1 MRCDVGSVGGGPI
14 QYDVA
19 FRFDESVGL
28 DLPTLMPPAADA
40 GDNVMS
46 LALGE
51 VPLEARTQ
59 RVQEILNHS
68 VTFQN
73 ELLARLMGVGPLP
86 NSLRSAVSE
95 LTTVNAAL
103 IDIRAT
109 LRTAFKARS
118 TDAELFNLANRVAPR
133 IRELR
138 ALRSA
143 IVESISE
150 GDLALI
156 ATPTDG
162 SQPSLLQPAA

>member
-1 MRCDVGSVGGGPI
+1 VGSVGGGPM

-28 DLPTLMPPAADA
+28 DLPTLMSPAADA
-40 GDNVMS
+40 GDHVVS
-46 LALGE
+46 LAIRD
-51 VPLEARTQ
+51 PEARTL

-68 VTFQN
+68 VTLQN
-73 ELLARLMGVGPLP
+73 ELLARLVGVGPLP
-86 NSLRSAVSE
+86 NSLRGAVSE
-95 LTTVNAAL
+95 LTTLNAAL

-109 LRTAFKARS
+109 LRDALQARR
-118 TDAELFNLANRVAPR
+118 TDAELFNLTYRLAPR

-143 IVESISE
+143 VIESISE

-156 ATPTDG
+156 ATHTDG
-162 SQPSLLQPAA
+162 SQPSLLHVAA